1 MKRLFF
7 VSWSAFALSACGG
20 GGGSM
25 VPPGS
30 TPGAHHETATLVV
43 HLDPA
48 RTASG
53 KRRIAYLSPSM
64 QAIAVAFT
72 GPSAVQEGVNLTT
85 GSPNCTTT
93 LLGGLTC
100 TIQLTLATG
109 NYLASFTTY
118 DEPYTGTVNGTCT
131 LGPGAT
137 CVQPPGTNALSQQQN
152 LALMVVAGTANTLAV
167 TLSGIPAKIAL
178 LPYSGSVPR
187 GRYDIGFTFPPT
199 SSTTFLTEAFDADDN
214 AIVGPGAPSFSYAV
228 SDGSLSVTGTRGSE
242 HELVTLQ
249 ATARGFNPSASLSL
263 TATTPDPTACPVNVC
278 QSAIAFD
285 THGSVFAVLTAPQ
298 TLQIYEEG
306 SAPISTLSAGGAF
319 GFDGSGVLY
328 VAGTT
333 VATIAPPWSA
343 LPTGVDIALTF
354 NSWLSPRLALDSSGE
369 MVGVG
374 SVSGTG
380 PPMGSAAIVM
390 PLPIRTTGD
399 TRGTVGAAISDT
411 IEQTPAGIYG
421 CSTLFVSYP
430 SVLGQGTLVH
440 DAGGATIPCRQVA
453 ALDANGVY
461 LLHSDGSIGY
471 YALATNTVTTT
482 AIASGATSIAAD
494 AYGNLIVATAA
505 SIVVYAP
512 PAQGPA
518 TTLWSTSQ
526 GATMLA
532 AGPYL

>member
-1 MKRLFF
+1 MKSLFF
-7 VSWSAFALSACGG
+7 VSWLAFALSACGG
-20 GGGSM
+20 SGGSTI
-25 VPPGS
+25 PPGS
-30 TPGAHHETATLVV
+30 TPSGHLETATLVV

-48 RTASG
+48 RTTSG

-64 QAIAVAFT
+64 QAIAISVT
-72 GPSAVQEGVNLTT
+72 GASTVQEGVNLTT
-85 GSPNCTTT
+85 GNPNCTTT

-100 TIQLTLATG
+100 TISFALITG
-109 NYLASFTTY
+109 SYLASFTTY
-118 DEPYTGTVNGTCT
+118 DQPYTGTVNGTCS

-137 CVQPPGTNALSQQQN
+137 CAQPPGTHALSQQQN
-152 LALMVVAGTANTLAV
+152 LALMVVSGKANTLAV

-187 GRYDIGFTFPPT
+187 GRYDVGFTFPPT

-228 SDGSLSVTGTRGSE
+228 SDGSLNITATRGSE
-242 HELVTLQ
+242 HELVTLHS
-249 ATARGFNPSASLSL
+249 TARAFNPSASLSV
-263 TATTPDPTACPVNVC
+263 TATTPDPTACPRSVC
-278 QSAIAFD
+278 QTAIAFD

-298 TLQIYEEG
+298 VLQIYEEG
-306 SAPISTLSAGGAF
+306 SARISTLSAGGPF

-328 VAGTT
+328 IAGTT
-333 VATIAPPWSA
+333 VATVAPPWSA
-343 LPTGVDIALTF
+343 LPTGVPIDLTF
-354 NSWLSPRLALDSSGE
+354 SNWISQRLALDSGD

-374 SVSGTG
+374 IVSGTG
-380 PPMGSAAIVM
+380 PLGGSAAIVM

-421 CSTLFVSYP
+421 CSSFFVSYP

-440 DAGGATIPCRQVA
+440 DAGGAKIPCRQVA

-471 YALATNTVTTT
+471 YALATKTVTTT

-526 GATMLA
+526 GAIMLA